1 MSAPASKRRLLL
13 VGWDS
18 ADWKVIRP
26 LVDKGQMPM
35 VSKLLAEGA
44 HGDLATLEPSLS
56 PMLWTTIGTG
66 RHPADHGVLGFTEAR
81 EGRVLPVSASTRR
94 CRALWNILSEHGLR
108 TNLISW
114 FASHGERDPNVRL
127 VSNLYPGAPKGEP
140 GKPETWKPTPPG
152 TYWPESIRETLDRRR
167 VSPDDIDRG
176 LMKMF
181 IPKLDEIDLEKDQ
194 RPLRL
199 ADKLA
204 ETFSVQAAATW
215 AMQQDDWDLT
225 AVYFRAVDEIS
236 HHFMP
241 YHPPRLEG
249 LPEKDF
255 ELYQDVVNSTYR
267 LHDLM
272 LTRLVD
278 LAGPDAAVVLI
289 SDHGFHSDHL
299 RPRFVPKIPAGI
311 IAWHRSHGIF
321 LAAGAGVRRG
331 AVVEGARLPDITPTI
346 LGWFGLPRAAD
357 MEGRILE
364 DALTRENFPD
374 EVPTWER
381 GALLAEAPTSLPLDE
396 SESRKMLEHFVALG
410 YIEEMPEE
418 GAEAAKRTTAQN
430 QMQLAAVLL
439 HSGRYEEAL
448 PLLEDAHELE
458 PARPDI
464 TQQLA
469 HCQARLGLLDEADA
483 TLRPLI
489 ASYKNAQ
496 PLRILKAN
504 LAFQKED
511 YAGALGE
518 LSEADP
524 GMQVHEL
531 RARSLLRLRQWV
543 AAENAAREILKL
555 DAGKAL
561 GWTIVAKSQQARGD
575 AVAAAVSARRSIAL
589 EFNSHESH
597 LVLAQALGA
606 AGQWDEAIVAYENV
620 LRLAPRFFPAYR
632 LLSLALRWRNRHEE
646 ADAVRA
652 RGQALRAEHLAN
664 RETRQN
670 QLKSE
675 VSRRAAERDAV
686 RPPPPPPIEP
696 GEFVIVTGLPRS
708 GTSLMMQMLA
718 AGGLEPMT
726 DGKRAANEDNPRGF
740 LEWEDVKKLPKNP
753 ALLSQ
758 AKGKAIKIV
767 TPLLSALPVVHR
779 YKLVFMQRPVSE
791 VVRSQVAMIERSGQ
805 KQKIDTAE
813 LTKRLQAHVD
823 GMLAALGKAKQVQLL
838 VVDYPSL
845 VADPAAQVP
854 RIAEFLGKDILPRP
868 EAMAA
873 AVDGSLRRQKG

>member
-1 MSAPASKRRLLL
+1 MSAPTAKRRLLL

-26 LVDKGQMPM
+26 LVAQGQMPM
-35 VSKLLAEGA
+35 VEKLLAEGA

-94 CRALWNILSEHGLR
+94 CRALWNILSEQGLR

-127 VSNLYPGAPKGEP
+127 VSNLYPAAPKGEP

-152 TYWPESIRETLDRRR
+152 TYWPESIRGELDRRR

-181 IPKLDEIDLEKDQ
+181 IPRLDEIDLEKDQ

-215 AMQQDDWDLT
+215 AMQQGDWDLT

-255 ELYQDVVNSTYR
+255 ELYRDVVNSTYR

-321 LAAGAGVRRG
+321 LASGPGIRPG
-331 AVVEGARLPDITPTI
+331 AVVEGARLPDITPTV

-357 MEGRILE
+357 MEGRILQ
-364 DALTRENFPD
+364 DALTAEAFP
-374 EVPTWER
+374 EEIPTWER
-381 GALLAEAPTSLPLDE
+381 GPLLAEAPTSLPLDE

-430 QMQLAAVLL
+430 QMQLASVLL
-439 HSGRYEEAL
+439 HSGRYQEAL
-448 PLLEDAHELE
+448 PLLETAHELE

-469 HCQARLGLLDEADA
+469 HCQARLGLVAEAEA

-496 PLRILKAN
+496 PLRLLKAN

-511 YAGALGE
+511 YAGVLLE
-518 LSEADP
+518 LAEAEP
-524 GMQVHEL
+524 AMQVHEL
-531 RARSLLRLRQWV
+531 RARALLRLRRWV
-543 AAENAAREILKL
+543 LSENEAREMLKL

-561 GWTIVAKSQQARGD
+561 GWTIVAKCQQARGD
-575 AVAAAVSARRSIAL
+575 SAAAVESARRSLAL
-589 EFNSHESH
+589 EFNSHEAH
-597 LVLAQALGA
+597 LILAQALG
-606 AGQWDEAIVAYENV
+606 GVGRWDEAIAAYENV
-620 LRLAPRFFPAYR
+620 IRLAPRFFPAYR
-632 LLSLALRWRNRHEE
+632 LLSLALRWRGRHEE

-664 RETRQN
+664 REARQAR
-670 QLKSE
+670 LRSE
-675 VSRRAAERDAV
+675 VAARAAQREAV
-686 RPPPPPPIEP
+686 RPPPAPPIEP

-726 DGKRAANEDNPRGF
+726 DGKRVANEDNPRGF

-753 ALLSQ
+753 ALLSE
-758 AKGKAIKIV
+758 AKGKAVKIV
-767 TPLLSALPVVHR
+767 TPLLGALPVVHT
-779 YKLVFMQRPVSE
+779 YKLIFMQRPVSE
-791 VVRSQVAMIERSGQ
+791 VVRSQLAMVERSGQ
-805 KQKIDTAE
+805 KPKIDPAE
-813 LTKRLQAHVD
+813 LTQRLEAHVD
-823 GMLAALGKAKQVQLL
+823 GILKALAKSKQVQLL
-838 VVDYPSL
+838 VVDYPAL
-845 VADPAAQVP
+845 VADPAPQIAK
-854 RIAEFLGKDILPRP
+854 IAEFLGKDILPRP
-868 EAMAA
+868 EAMSA
-873 AVDGSLRRQKG
+873 AVDRSLRRQKA